1 MNNLENVI
9 AYFCLHYPH
18 KRELSKARLTKLVYL
33 ADWFSALIFRRQIT
47 NINWIFNHYGPYVD
61 DIART
66 VSYNN
71 NFRVINTFTQ
81 FNTEKSIIYYIGR
94 KDNITISNDEVSI
107 LNFVI
112 EKTKNF
118 YFDEFIDY
126 VYSTYPIS
134 SNERYSE
141 LNLVQLAE
149 QFRNINNL

>member
-1 MNNLENVI
+1 MMI
-9 AYFCLHYPH
+9 
-18 KRELSKARLTKLVYL
+18 
-33 ADWFSALIFRRQIT
+33 
-47 NINWIFNHYGPYVD
+47 
-61 DIART
+61 
-66 VSYNN
+66 
-71 NFRVINTFTQ
+71 
-81 FNTEKSIIYYIGR
+81 
-94 KDNITISNDEVSI
+94 SI

>member
-1 MNNLENVI
+1 M
-9 AYFCLHYPH
+9 
-18 KRELSKARLTKLVYL
+18 
-33 ADWFSALIFRRQIT
+33 
-47 NINWIFNHYGPYVD
+47 
-61 DIART
+61 
-66 VSYNN
+66 SYNN

-94 KDNITISNDEVSI
+94 EDNITISNDEVSI